1 MARRVGGFVRGAAS
15 AVERED
21 TGVMYRLG
29 FVISELQE
37 RYAADAQTQ
46 TPEEMMRLYG
56 RQGKH
61 LQRPTSQHLQSPLL
75 KDQYGIEYTPVELG
89 STIYWYAR
97 ISPAKAKAARA
108 ALAEGKS
115 VRANQIGGDIY
126 PPPGTLLMLTRF
138 RKHPINARVAVGAD
152 PDEVY
157 SANVRSFETDNRT
170 ASTLITFETPVNTAQ
185 TEHEMGLFAAR
196 AQKHGVRLG
205 TERSY

>member
-1 MARRVGGFVRGAAS
+1 MARRVSGFVRGTAS
-15 AVERED
+15 VVERED

-29 FVISELQE
+29 LTISELQE
-37 RYAADAQTQ
+37 SYATDAQTQ
-46 TPEEMMRLYG
+46 SPEEMMRLYG

-75 KDQYGIEYTPVELG
+75 KDQYGIEYTPAEAG

-108 ALAEGKS
+108 ALSEGKS

-126 PPPGTLLMLTRF
+126 PPPGTLLTLTRF
-138 RKHPINARVAVGAD
+138 RKHPINTRATIGAN
-152 PDEVY
+152 PDEAH
-157 SANVRSFETDNRT
+157 SANVRSFETDNRI

-185 TEHEMGLFAAR
+185 TEHEMELFAAR

-205 TERSY
+205 TDRSY